1 MMYINKNQ
9 KNVIQVSIIL
19 IAAAILAWQLY
30 GGEIFTKTEIL
41 VQQKDELLGTTY
53 REWQDKF
60 ILGLDYTLAFIGVLI
75 LIAGLVVYKLRT
87 KK

>member
-1 MMYINKNQ
+1 MLINKNQ
-9 KNVIQVSIIL
+9 KNVILISIIL
-19 IAAAILAWQLY
+19 VVAAILAWQLY

-41 VQQKDELLGTTY
+41 IERKDELLGTTY

-60 ILGLDYTLAFIGVLI
+60 ILGLDYTLAFIGTVI
-75 LIAGLVVYKLRT
+75 LIAGVAFYKLRT

>member
-1 MMYINKNQ
+1 MLINKNQ
-9 KNVIQVSIIL
+9 KNVILISIIL
-19 IAAAILAWQLY
+19 VVAAILAWQLY

-41 VQQKDELLGTTY
+41 IERKGELLGTTY

-60 ILGLDYTLAFIGVLI
+60 ILGLDYTLAFIGTVI
-75 LIAGLVVYKLRT
+75 LIAGVAFYKLRT

>member
-1 MMYINKNQ
+1 MYINKNQ

>member
-1 MMYINKNQ
+1 MHINKNQ

-19 IAAAILAWQLY
+19 IVAAILAWQLY

-41 VQQKDELLGTTY
+41 VEHKDELLGTTY

-60 ILGLDYTLAFIGVLI
+60 ILGLDYTLVFIGALI
-75 LIAGLVVYKLRT
+75 LIAGLVIYKLRT

>member
-1 MMYINKNQ
+1 MHINKNQ

-75 LIAGLVVYKLRT
+75 LLAGFIVYKLRT